1 MKNILKIISVIAVLL
16 ILAFAVYASL
26 NKNSTN
32 KYNLPEEALNNPKLK
47 EAYIFAIE
55 KEEREAIDLEKI
67 VKGLKIAQH
76 DLIDDNPIRLFNQTA
91 KMYRLGDSIRQLE
104 RSLYLI
110 IDKIVSN
117 L

>member
-1 MKNILKIISVIAVLL
+1 MITANHISAQH
-16 ILAFAVYASL
+16 
-26 NKNSTN
+26 K
-32 KYNLPEEALNNPKLK
+32 
-47 EAYIFAIE
+47 YIFAIE
-55 KEEREAIDLEKI
+55 KEEREDIDLEKI